1 MVFKR
6 NPNQNLL
13 SIIIC
18 ISVAAPI
25 VCLPVGIGNVVNPK
39 IAVKR
44 AYADTFPDQETVEE
58 VTVEDWAIAPLEPVV
73 LDNESG
79 EGGIKYTEDGLID
92 ISNGGVV
99 QATYVDGAGPETETI
114 MPLSTRYSDVPT
126 YTVVQKYDEAN
137 LPIELLDVD
146 VFAPD
151 ETHYYIAASNS
162 IIKEIPDMSSITLS
176 TIALGTGVTRIGI
189 GDSWSKIRTEDG
201 IEGYVL
207 TNTLSIEPVHIA
219 IDRIVWVD
227 CDGLTLRK
235 SNSVDS
241 EVVATLKRDTR
252 LRCVEIVDKW
262 FKVITPDG
270 TEGYVYVSY
279 TTTQAPPT
287 PTPVPTKKPANNSSS
302 SSGGN
307 KGGGGGGS
315 TGNTASLPTITGVNG
330 ESIKSICESMLG
342 VKYVWAGESSTGVDC
357 SGLVVYS
364 YRQIGISVP
373 HLAQSLTTC
382 GVGVS
387 RSDIAVGDVV
397 CWDTGGGYCGHVG
410 IYVGGGQV
418 IHASNSRTNVCYGS
432 VDMMPILTIRRF
444 IQ

>member
-25 VCLPVGIGNVVNPK
+25 VCLPVGIGNGVNPK

-44 AYADTFPDQETVEE
+44 AYADTFPNQEIVEE
-58 VTVEDWAIAPLEPVV
+58 VTVEDWAIAPIEPVI
-73 LDNESG
+73 LDDESG

-99 QATYVDGAGPETETI
+99 QATYVDGAGPETEMI

-126 YTVVQKYDEAN
+126 YTVVQKYDEAD
-137 LPIELLDVD
+137 LPIELLDVN

-162 IIKEIPDMSSITLS
+162 IIKEKPDMSSITLS

-201 IEGYVL
+201 TEGYVL
-207 TNTLSIEPVHIA
+207 TNTLSIEPVRIA

-287 PTPVPTKKPANNSSS
+287 PTPVPTKKPANSNS
-302 SSGGN
+302 
-307 KGGGGGGS
+307 GGGGGGGGGSSS

-330 ESIKSICESMLG
+330 SSIKSICESMLG

-357 SGLVVYS
+357 SGLVVYA

-418 IHASNSRTNVCYGS
+418 IHASNSRTNVCYGN